1 MKKDPLVHIDDI
13 YDSIKA
19 IQKYTLGLS
28 RADFMVSPEK
38 QDAVI
43 RRLEVIGEAANRL
56 TDDFRSQY
64 PEIAWSEIV
73 GLRNVLIHEYD
84 SIDPDR
90 VWETIVKNIH
100 ELEGQIRKILLS

>member
-1 MKKDPLVHIDDI
+1 MKKDPLVHIEDI

-38 QDAVI
+38 QDAVV
-43 RRLEVIGEAANRL
+43 R
-56 TDDFRSQY
+56 
-64 PEIAWSEIV
+64 
-73 GLRNVLIHEYD
+73 
-84 SIDPDR
+84 
-90 VWETIVKNIH
+90 KNIP

>member
-19 IQKYTLGLS
+19 NQKYTIGLS
-28 RADFMVSPEK
+28 RADFMASSEK

-56 TDDFRSQY
+56 ADDFRSQY
-64 PEIAWSEIV
+64 PEIPWSGIV

-84 SIDPDR
+84 TIDLDR
-90 VWETIVKNIH
+90 VWETIVKNIPD
-100 ELEGQIRKILLS
+100 LERQVRKILG

>member
-38 QDAVI
+38 QDAVNSASGSD
-43 RRLEVIGEAANRL
+43 RRG
-56 TDDFRSQY
+56 
-64 PEIAWSEIV
+64 
-73 GLRNVLIHEYD
+73 G
-84 SIDPDR
+84 
-90 VWETIVKNIH
+90 
-100 ELEGQIRKILLS
+100 

>member
-19 IQKYTLGLS
+19 IQKYTFGLS
-28 RADFMVSPEK
+28 RADFMASSEK

-56 TDDFRSQY
+56 TDDFRGHY
-64 PEIAWSEIV
+64 PEIPWSGIV
-73 GLRNVLIHEYD
+73 GLRSD
-84 SIDPDR
+84 SF
-90 VWETIVKNIH
+90 
-100 ELEGQIRKILLS
+100 LSILLPLMLGRCAHRRPCSAPESRTRG

>member
-19 IQKYTLGLS
+19 IQKYTFGVS
-28 RADFMVSPEK
+28 RADFMASSEK

-56 TDDFRSQY
+56 ADDFRSHY
-64 PEIAWSEIV
+64 PEI
-73 GLRNVLIHEYD
+73 
-84 SIDPDR
+84 P
-90 VWETIVKNIH
+90 
-100 ELEGQIRKILLS
+100 

>member
-19 IQKYTLGLS
+19 IQNYTVGLS
-28 RADFMVSPEK
+28 RADFMASSEK

-56 TDDFRSQY
+56 TDDFCRRY
-64 PEIAWSEIV
+64 PEIPWSGIV
-73 GLRNVLIHEYD
+73 GLKNVLIHEYD
-84 SIDPDR
+84 TIDLDW
-90 VWETIVKNIH
+90 VWKTVVRDIPALERHIH
-100 ELEGQIRKILLS
+100 KILD